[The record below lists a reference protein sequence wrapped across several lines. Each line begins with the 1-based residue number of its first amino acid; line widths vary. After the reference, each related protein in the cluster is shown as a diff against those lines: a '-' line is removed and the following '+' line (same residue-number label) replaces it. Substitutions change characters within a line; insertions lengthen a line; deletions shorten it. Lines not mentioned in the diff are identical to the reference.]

1 MTRIA
6 VTAIRADH
14 VDKTPR
20 RPNVPKELKDVA
32 AAHAAKHPDD
42 LDDKGYAGVSFIEK
56 GSVKNVVGY
65 AADLKDAGNAMT
77 VAKNASLY
85 QVGFSYHAARPK
97 EAWIMDAPKDG
108 KLQLQVVI
116 TPSWHANAWDSPKP
130 ADPKDDAPQAVW
142 DAYEKAYEK
151 YDASCEASATRFALT
166 NTYNVSVTYPDG
178 SVDKKSFSV
187 NGKEPEWASASP
199 VVEIDLKKHKGDI
212 VVRGWADGSAGAD
225 GYASA
230 RVTILHNP

>member
-1 MTRIA
+1 MIA
-6 VTAIRADH
+6 HYPDVWI
-14 VDKTPR
+14 TP
-20 RPNVPKELKDVA
+20 K
-32 AAHAAKHPDD
+32 
-42 LDDKGYAGVSFIEK
+42 
-56 GSVKNVVGY
+56 
-65 AADLKDAGNAMT
+65 
-77 VAKNASLY
+77 
-85 QVGFSYHAARPK
+85 PK
-97 EAWIMDAPKDG
+97 EAWIVDAPKDG

-116 TPSWHANAWDSPKP
+116 TPSWHANSWDSRKP
-130 ADPKDDAPQAVW
+130 QDPADDAPQAVW
-142 DAYEKAYEK
+142 DAYEKAFEK
-151 YDASCEASATRFALT
+151 YDKSCEASATKFALT